1 MLKIRNFERQ
11 REVAAGKERDRYRQ
25 RAREGE
31 QESELGAG
39 DDFSRDEG
47 CVCGGEGVQG

>member
-25 RAREGE
+25 REREGE

-47 CVCGGEGVQG
+47 CE